1 MATKHLLKPAAVV
14 VIIVVL
20 ALIWMTQCSKREMET
35 AKPVNPTPQE
45 TQSASLPPHLR
56 DKLEAYQR
64 SNASSRA
71 NQDSEFEFPSF
82 AKQEDVSEK
91 EKALGPPTL

>member
-14 VIIVVL
+14 VIIIVVL

-35 AKPVNPTPQE
+35 EKPVNPTPQE
-45 TQSASLPPHLR
+45 TQTASLPPHLR

-64 SNASSRA
+64 NASSRTD
-71 NQDSEFEFPSF
+71 QTSEFDFPNFPKKES
-82 AKQEDVSEK
+82 ASEEDKSSEP
-91 EKALGPPTL
+91 AGL